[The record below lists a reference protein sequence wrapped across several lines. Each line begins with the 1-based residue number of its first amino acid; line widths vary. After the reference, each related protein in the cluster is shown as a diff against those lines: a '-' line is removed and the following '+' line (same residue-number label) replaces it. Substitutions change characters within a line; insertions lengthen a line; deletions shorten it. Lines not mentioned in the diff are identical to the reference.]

1 MSRKIAVLC
10 DFDGTVARRDIGHCF
25 FEKYVTD
32 RDHWAR
38 LLEDWKIGLISSR
51 ECLTEEIGMIEAG
64 MAEMNSFIEEE
75 QLDPYFRD
83 FVDFCNVNKYEI
95 QILSDGLDYYI
106 DNMLMRA
113 GLGFIDF
120 KANHLVHRNGRI
132 TGVEFPYF
140 NALDCGMCGNCKKA
154 HLQKMK
160 DQGFFTI
167 YAGNGYSDRCP
178 SEIADL
184 VFAKDDLR
192 SHCEHQ
198 KCNYL
203 GFRNFRDVEREV
215 STRFRG

>member
-1 MSRKIAVLC
+1 MSQKIAVLC

-32 RDHWAR
+32 SERWAG

-64 MAEMNSFIEEE
+64 MEEMNSFIEQE

-83 FVDFCNVNKYEI
+83 FVDFCNTNKYEI

-106 DNMLMRA
+106 DNLLMRE

-120 KANHLVHRNGRI
+120 KANHLVHSNGRI

-140 NALDCGMCGNCKKA
+140 NTLDCSMCGNCKRA
-154 HLQKMK
+154 HLEKMK

-167 YAGNGYSDRCP
+167 YVGNGYSDRCP
-178 SEIADL
+178 SGIADL

-192 SHCEHQ
+192 THCEHQ
-198 KCNYL
+198 NCDYME
-203 GFRNFRDVEREV
+203 FRNFRDVERQV
-215 STRFRG
+215 STQFKK